1 MSTLPTLGSVVNR
14 FNTAE
19 LLGEKIP
26 AAELAALTS
35 FLVSRQGLPGS
46 YFGMFAPVEGEL
58 SKPYRLFTGEV
69 VATTAA
75 TRHILGEEGLRILR
89 NLKHKTKAVTTAIER
104 TQIAMLARLV
114 HAQQKGCPIGT
125 FCCGRCTV
133 AYWRTLNTGWVPD
146 ADARLRGGMKDL
158 LASRANGQWRRYPFY
173 YTVMC
178 LTELPGVI
186 TRNEI
191 AYIAPVCEKKLR
203 TLRAHDSYY
212 QNKTA
217 ILERL
222 LKCA

>member
-1 MSTLPTLGSVVNR
+1 MTDLSTLGSVVNR
-14 FNTAE
+14 VNTAG

-26 AAELAALTS
+26 AIELAQIAS

-46 YFGMFAPVEGEL
+46 YFGMFAPMAEEL
-58 SKPYRLFTGEV
+58 TKPYQLFTGEV

-75 TRHILGEEGLRILR
+75 TRHILGEEALRILR
-89 NLKHKTKAVTTAIER
+89 NLKHKTKAVTTAIA
-104 TQIAMLARLV
+104 QSQAAMLARLV

-158 LASRANGQWRRYPFY
+158 QASRANGQWRRYPFY

-178 LTELPGVI
+178 LTELPGDI

-191 AYIAPVCEKKLR
+191 AYIAPTCEKKLR
-203 TLRAHDSYY
+203 TLRPHGLYHE
-212 QNKTA
+212 NKAA